1 MFSIEQMMCDLL
13 EQPSDYDE
21 DIETEKVRRLF
32 QLVEDATNS
41 YGHAT
46 ETLNMIIA
54 LCRDDDY
61 SGDKIEAIKTL
72 MHKRALEH
80 LGMEVRIQH
89 HEQAI

>member
-1 MFSIEQMMCDLL
+1 MDMFSIGQMMCDLL
-13 EQPSDYDE
+13 AQPPNYDE
-21 DIETEKVRRLF
+21 NTETEKVRRLF

-54 LCRDDDY
+54 LCRDDDF
-61 SGDKIEAIKTL
+61 SGDKIEAIKAL

-80 LGMEVRIQH
+80 LGLDEK
-89 HEQAI
+89 